1 MLAKK
6 FDDISIVPTFVLT
19 PLTYLGGVFYSIS
32 LLPPFWQSVSQA
44 NPILYMVNAF
54 RFGILGISDIRIAHA
69 YVILV
74 GFAVLLFSACLAL
87 MNRGVGIRD

>member
-1 MLAKK
+1 
-6 FDDISIVPTFVLT
+6 
-19 PLTYLGGVFYSIS
+19 
-32 LLPPFWQSVSQA
+32 
-44 NPILYMVNAF
+44 MVNAF